1 MQRFALSVA
10 LTAMLLA
17 MFAPSTTAQN
27 SNPFNQRDDKY
38 RLLGLKRA
46 KEAYEV
52 ARSEYH
58 RQEEMF
64 QRELITKAELERA
77 RSVFSDAEVNYQQ
90 SLLAVL
96 FEEQYV
102 SVEGAVKY
110 QSQDGRKHVRLT
122 LVNASGGSAEFYKL
136 IEMEDELFRSLQPDV
151 INNIY
156 VSLLN
161 DNSATISQ
169 PYEIKVEELRY
180 GSPTVIDFALLQ
192 DLDVV
197 TVYLIYGS
205 GTQRNMKVFLQKDAT
220 VNKVAVQSEQFS
232 QELELGKS
240 TSFDLTLE
248 LFSGT
253 ENTFSL
259 EVVNLP
265 DQISRYFKE
274 PSGSAR
280 LSQLKFTESTHTKK
294 ASLEITLPDRPT
306 EQVAMDQP
314 IAFFVLVIPR
324 DRLKDLPDLRSK
336 SWSQEEIGALGVGYA
351 RMEILPRGKGKLL
364 VRAPQLYHSIKSD
377 ASVDMNIDLVNE
389 GSHRLDNIEVKADMP
404 LNWTKQIDPVIVST
418 LEIGAEHRINLKFSP
433 PEDVSP
439 GKYEV
444 RLRTTAVSNSQPIV
458 SEDKSV
464 TVEILPDS
472 NVLGT
477 LLILILII
485 GLVAGIVVFGI
496 KLSRR

>member
-1 MQRFALSVA
+1 MHKLAASILALFLLIGVLASVA
-10 LTAMLLA
+10 V
-17 MFAPSTTAQN
+17 AQN

-46 KEAYEV
+46 KEAFEV
-52 ARSEYH
+52 ARAEYQ

-64 QRELITKAELERA
+64 KRDLITRADLDRA
-77 RSVFSDAEVNYQQ
+77 RNIFSDAEVNYQQ

-102 SVEGAVKY
+102 SVDGAVKY
-110 QSQDGRKHVRLT
+110 QARDGRKHVRLT

-136 IEMEDELFRSLQPDV
+136 VEMEDELFRSLQPDV
-151 INNIY
+151 INNVY

-161 DNSATISQ
+161 ENGATISQ
-169 PYEIKVEELRY
+169 PYETKIDQLKFGE
-180 GSPTVIDFALLQ
+180 PAVIDFTLLQ
-192 DLDVV
+192 DLDAV

-205 GTQRNMKVFLQKDAT
+205 GTQRNMKIFLQKDAS

-232 QELELGKS
+232 QEVELGKS
-240 TSFDLTLE
+240 ASFDLTLE

-259 EVVNLP
+259 EVINLP
-265 DQISRYFKE
+265 DQISRFFKE
-274 PSGSAR
+274 PTGSAR

-294 ASLEITLPDRPT
+294 ASLEVTLPDRPT

-314 IAFFVLVIPR
+314 ISFFVLVIPR

-336 SWSQEEIGALGVGYA
+336 QWSPEEVEALGVGFA
-351 RMEILPRGKGKLL
+351 RMEVLPRGKGKLL
-364 VRAPQLYHSIKSD
+364 VRATQLYHAIKSG
-377 ASVDMNIDLVNE
+377 ASVTMSVDLVNE
-389 GSHRLDNIEVKADMP
+389 GSHRLDNVEVKADLP
-404 LNWTKQIDPVIVST
+404 LNWTKLIEPAIVSK
-418 LEIGAEHRINLKFSP
+418 LEIGEERRINLSFTP
-433 PEDVSP
+433 PEESSA
-439 GKYEV
+439 GKYEI
-444 RLRTTAVSNSQPIV
+444 RLRTSAMSNSQPIV
-458 SEDKSV
+458 SEDKGV
-464 TVEILPDS
+464 TVELLPDS

-477 LLILILII
+477 LLVLVLIV